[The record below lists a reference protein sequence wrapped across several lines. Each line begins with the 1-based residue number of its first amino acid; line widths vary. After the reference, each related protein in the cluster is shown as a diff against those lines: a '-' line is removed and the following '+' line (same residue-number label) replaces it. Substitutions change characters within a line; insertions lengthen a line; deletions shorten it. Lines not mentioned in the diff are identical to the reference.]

1 MPSQPTHAASDPGN
15 WLTHGGTYN
24 EQRFSKLDQINS
36 ENVGKLGLAWF
47 HDLDTNRV
55 QEATPL
61 GELLETLAQ
70 HTVAFIPVLRGN
82 QLAGLITRTDV
93 IRALLQLR

>member
-1 MPSQPTHAASDPGN
+1 RSDLFDWLWEGHRRSRWRQLLRPRTPAA
-15 WLTHGGTYN
+15 TV
-24 EQRFSKLDQINS
+24 RKLMRAPEIC
-36 ENVGKLGLAWF
+36 
-47 HDLDTNRV
+47 V

-61 GELLETLAQ
+61 GELLGTLAR

-93 IRALLQLR
+93 IRALLKLR